1 MRSCV
6 MILTPS
12 LISVN
17 LLDVVLDGGI
27 VLYLIFNDVGVR
39 QIAQKITQ
47 LRDKMEDRNGIIL
60 WELMMVRQKESIS
73 IVCYLHEQGE
83 KFKFAGKNDELYV
96 Y

>member
-1 MRSCV
+1 
-6 MILTPS
+6 
-12 LISVN
+12 
-17 LLDVVLDGGI
+17 
-27 VLYLIFNDVGVR
+27 
-39 QIAQKITQ
+39 
-47 LRDKMEDRNGIIL
+47 MEDRNGIIL